1 MFQSKIR
8 TITPWYVFYPSVTLA
23 HFKLS
28 LSTLVHNCW
37 IPGFDHSGITRLRSM
52 EDPWKLTVGTY
63 TAIYSYFVK
72 YFSLEKTAVIR
83 IYWFDMIYSFCCVV
97 LHLLWRNSC
106 HGSEPSSKMGFL
118 RGISLAFFFLKKTEE
133 KPAVKGSKY
142 TGRNVKVSLWPWH
155 EDVFLKKSYR
165 HTFYL
170 DLANQRSDPARCR
183 AEFRGCFCQWRI
195 VRWLTCDHMCR
206 TR

>member
-97 LHLLWRNSC
+97 LHLLWTGQNLLAKWVSF
-106 HGSEPSSKMGFL
+106 EAFL
-118 RGISLAFFFLKKTEE
+118 SLFFLKKRRRNLLLKAQNIQE
-133 KPAVKGSKY
+133 GMSKF
-142 TGRNVKVSLWPWH
+142 H
-155 EDVFLKKSYR
+155 C
-165 HTFYL
+165 
-170 DLANQRSDPARCR
+170 DLGMKMY
-183 AEFRGCFCQWRI
+183 F
-195 VRWLTCDHMCR
+195 
-206 TR
+206 

>member
-1 MFQSKIR
+1 MNSR
-8 TITPWYVFYPSVTLA
+8 LW
-23 HFKLS
+23 S
-28 LSTLVHNCW
+28 LR
-37 IPGFDHSGITRLRSM
+37 DHSVAQHGRPMEAYCRYIHCNIFIFCQIFFFRKNSRDQNLLIWYDLFILLCRSPSSM
-52 EDPWKLTVGTY
+52 D
-63 TAIYSYFVK
+63 
-72 YFSLEKTAVIR
+72 R
-83 IYWFDMIYSFCCVV
+83 
-97 LHLLWRNSC
+97 
-106 HGSEPSSKMGFL
+106 SEPSSKMGFL